1 MNLYVVCL
9 GLWAIFTVY
18 QKEISFFF
26 YFSHRILPF
35 GWFSMKNKSTN
46 TFSETSSLMHLYH
59 TGGVHAIKVWRYFFP
74 SLCPLPAWPAVRLC
88 SSIPAHFT
96 LCVVS
101 EKIGTFYQ
109 LGFLIYYLI
118 ISAYH
123 EWPCGRS
130 LSVNIKLMKHK
141 TLHLRSCFPVL
152 LIRSQI
158 GVWWADFGP

>member
-59 TGGVHAIKVWRYFFP
+59 TCGVHAIKVWRNCFP

-109 LGFLIYYLI
+109 FGFFNLLSNYFGIAWMAMWEI
-118 ISAYH
+118 VIS
-123 EWPCGRS
+123 
-130 LSVNIKLMKHK
+130 KHK
-141 TLHLRSCFPVL
+141 AYETQLYTFVHVFQCC
-152 LIRSQI
+152 
-158 GVWWADFGP
+158 